1 VLAPPPLARFIA
13 HPRCPPLSMGL
24 TRWTRKPQPP
34 WRRQAVI
41 KSGASP
47 TKKPSI
53 ESFDISSVKVKR
65 HYLTTSTA
73 AMKRY

>member
-1 VLAPPPLARFIA
+1 MGAGSPAPSKIYSASALPPVIDGSYPVDPETAA
-13 HPRCPPLSMGL
+13 AVEA
-24 TRWTRKPQPP
+24 
-34 WRRQAVI
+34 AVI

-53 ESFDISSVKVKR
+53 GSFDISSVKVKR